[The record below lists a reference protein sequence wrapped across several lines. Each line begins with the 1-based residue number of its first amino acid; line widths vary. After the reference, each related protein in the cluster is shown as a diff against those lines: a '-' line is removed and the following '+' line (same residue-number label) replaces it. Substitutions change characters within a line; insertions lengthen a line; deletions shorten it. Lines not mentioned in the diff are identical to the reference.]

1 VATSPE
7 VADAVVGAAAPPAS
21 ARLLR
26 DFVNTFEPQTNRELL
41 TSSSAACR
49 WLIDHGLLDDDA
61 DLDDADLDDADLD
74 DADLAALLEVRESL
88 RELLRA
94 HTGEDLDRA
103 VLQRLDDVLAR
114 TPMRVVFDGSA
125 RPALVAV
132 SQRPSS
138 SAVAGLLDAVYGCVA
153 EGTWDRLKV
162 CARHA
167 CRWAF
172 YDASRNRSGRW
183 CSMEGCGNQVK
194 MRRAYAARK
203 ERAAKPA

>member
-1 VATSPE
+1 MIAVPEGAETVASS
-7 VADAVVGAAAPPAS
+7 AAPPAS

-26 DFVNTFEPQTNRELL
+26 EFVNTFEPQTNRELL
-41 TSSSAACR
+41 TTPSAARR
-49 WLIDHGLLDDDA
+49 WLIDHALLGPDA
-61 DLDDADLDDADLD
+61 DLDDADLDDADLG
-74 DADLAALLEVRESL
+74 ALLEVRESL

-94 HTGEDLDRA
+94 HTGEDVDPA
-103 VLQRLDDVLAR
+103 VLQRVDHVLAH
-114 TPMRVVFDGSA
+114 TPLRVVFDGSA
-125 RPALVAV
+125 TPALVAV
-132 SQRPSS
+132 SAGRSS
-138 SAVAGLLDAVYGCVA
+138 SPIAALLDAVYDCVA